1 MNTKHRRFIA
11 LYLAGIGAIGAF
23 ASVSAASISAGTTT
37 QTRDQIH
44 TAIKQAFATGDYQTF
59 LAVTKKDDKDEP
71 IITEA
76 QFNAMIEAQKLRAA
90 GDMAGAKK
98 ILDDAGI
105 KPPVHGKTGKGGHHE
120 LRKEMKGHMPAL
132 TDAQKETMKQARELM
147 KAGKKNENN
156 VLLEGESITHPS
168 HRGHITASTTGQ

>member
-1 MNTKHRRFIA
+1 MNTKHKRFIA

-44 TAIKQAFATGDYQTF
+44 TVIKQAFATGDYQTF

-90 GDMAGAKK
+90 GDVAGAKK

-105 KPPVHGKTGKGGHHE
+105 KPPVYGKTGKGGHHE
-120 LRKEMKGHMPAL
+120 FGKEMKGHMRAL
-132 TDAQKETMKQARELM
+132 TDAQKEIMKQARELM
-147 KAGKKNENN
+147 KTGKKDEANA
-156 VLLEGESITHPS
+156 LLKNAGIALPF
-168 HRGHITASTTGQ
+168 HRGGMTASTTGQ